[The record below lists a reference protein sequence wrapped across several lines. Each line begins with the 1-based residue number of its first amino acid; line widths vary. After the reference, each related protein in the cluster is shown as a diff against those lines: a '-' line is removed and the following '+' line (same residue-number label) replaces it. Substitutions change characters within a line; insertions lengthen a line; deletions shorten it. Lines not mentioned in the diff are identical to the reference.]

1 MPRHWR
7 GFFFGLWQQQNR
19 VVQFPERQT
28 KRIKDLFD
36 LKTHLRTL
44 VNAHAPSGHE
54 APVRAL
60 LREEWKGMV
69 QDFEQDKLGSLIGI
83 KRATTSQEKP
93 RKIMLAAH
101 MDEIA
106 LMVRDVEDG
115 FIYVQR
121 VAGLDNR
128 VMLSQSVIVHGRQ
141 ALRGVVAAAPPHLL
155 TEEDRKKYP
164 SHETLV
170 IDLGLPA
177 EEVAKL
183 VRIGDLVTPDTA
195 MIELNG
201 KLVAGKAMDDRA
213 CVAAVSYCLNELQ
226 SMHHNWDVYATAT
239 VQEESGLF
247 GAATAAYHIQPDIA
261 IALDVTF
268 AEQSGISADDASELG
283 AGPVLCIGAN
293 IHPKLFDKLADVAK
307 EYEIKYQIETATGN
321 TGTDAWAIQVAREG
335 IPTALISVPLRN
347 MHSPVETVDLRDIE
361 RAGRLLAQFIAS
373 LDADFMTTIQWDELT
388 NTIGT

>member
-1 MPRHWR
+1 
-7 GFFFGLWQQQNR
+7 
-19 VVQFPERQT
+19 
-28 KRIKDLFD
+28 LFD
-36 LKTHLRTL
+36 LKEHLRTL

-60 LREEWKGMV
+60 VREAWQGMV

-83 KRATTSQEKP
+83 KRATTPQEKP

-101 MDEIA
+101 MDEIG
-106 LMVRDVEDG
+106 LMVREVVDG
-115 FIYVQR
+115 FIYVQKI
-121 VAGLDNR
+121 AGLDNR
-128 VMLSQSVIVHGRQ
+128 VMLSQSVIVHGKQ

-155 TEEDRKKYP
+155 SEEDRKKYP
-164 SHETLV
+164 THEALV
-170 IDLGLPA
+170 IDVGLPA

-183 VRIGDLVTPDTA
+183 VRIGNLVTPDTP

-213 CVAAVSYCLNELQ
+213 CVAAVTFCLNELQ
-226 SMHHNWDVYATAT
+226 SMHHSWDVYATAT
-239 VQEESGLF
+239 VQEETGLY
-247 GAATAAYHIQPDIA
+247 GAGTSAYHIQPDIA

-268 AEQSGISADDASELG
+268 AEQNGIAADDASELG
-283 AGPVLCIGAN
+283 GGPVLCIGAN
-293 IHPKLFDKLADVAK
+293 IHPKLFDKLSEVAK
-307 EYEIKYQIETATGN
+307 EYEIKYQIETATGA

-335 IPTALISVPLRN
+335 IPTALISIPLRN

-373 LDADFMTTIQWDELT
+373 LDADFMSAIQWDDLKTEA
-388 NTIGT
+388 